1 MDDLKSKTVI
11 VTGASSGIGLATATA
26 LLAAGAHVLGVD
38 ISPGPPALSSLP
50 KSHFAFHQCN
60 LTHPESPALV
70 VKAALGAFNGRI
82 DVLLNV
88 AGIGDTFGSVDTLT
102 DETWDRI
109 IATNLTAPVKLMRE
123 VGPEMRKS
131 GGGSIVNVARKG
143 GTSGA
148 IIPIN
153 HVWSTI

>member
-1 MDDLKSKTVI
+1 MDDLKSKAII

-26 LLAAGAHVLGVD
+26 LLAAGAHVLRVD
-38 ISPGPPALSSLP
+38 ISPGPPTLSSLS
-50 KSHFAFHQCN
+50 KSHFALHQCN
-60 LTHPESPALV
+60 PTHPESPALV
-70 VKAALGAFNGRI
+70 VKAALDAFNGRI

-123 VGPEMRKS
+123 VVPEMRKS
-131 GGGSIVNVARKG
+131 GGGSIVNGASKG

-148 IIPIN
+148 IIPID
-153 HVWSTI
+153 HAWSTI